1 MDLYGF
7 VIFGIIKELCNGVE
21 YKVFIYKDWNG
32 MFLCLKVLD
41 NSFIFNGLVY
51 VV

>member
-1 MDLYGF
+1 
-7 VIFGIIKELCNGVE
+7 
-21 YKVFIYKDWNG
+21 

-51 VV
+51 VVKDKIEINVFLNMLVNVNILNFFWLIKENK